1 MAYMYLYNQQKKKR
15 AERYREKR
23 MNSMKE
29 GILLLMSG
37 FVIFIFN
44 PLEAKRGSFFN
55 LFDAIRGDSF
65 GLPKPF
71 ADFLLV
77 FGRTVSAAGLLLV
90 LCGYVRGV
98 VVVPLVR
105 PIVRAVSSHGFD

>member
-1 MAYMYLYNQQKKKR
+1 
-15 AERYREKR
+15 
-23 MNSMKE
+23 MKE